1 MLCSKGATGIAW
13 SAAKQNDP
21 VNCPRHGSARSE
33 DPGKLSENNIMKSL
47 LSYPRNATLPYTRE
61 AGRER
66 EQQTSVAVL
75 NSQNCLGTMVI
86 RETAVPRAELLS
98 AEDARQSIKVPQGA
112 WHSLRVVVRQL
123 VGSQLGLMPTNVV
136 EERRREKQTEP
147 LCPREAA

>member
-1 MLCSKGATGIAW
+1 
-13 SAAKQNDP
+13 
-21 VNCPRHGSARSE
+21 
-33 DPGKLSENNIMKSL
+33 MKSL

>member
-1 MLCSKGATGIAW
+1 MYCLERGKT
-13 SAAKQNDP
+13 NDP

-33 DPGKLSENNIMKSL
+33 DPGKLSENKIMKSL
-47 LSYPRNATLPYTRE
+47 LSYPRNATLQDTRE

-112 WHSLRVVVRQL
+112 WHSASSCGSLWEVRW
-123 VGSQLGLMPTNVV
+123 G
-136 EERRREKQTEP
+136 
-147 LCPREAA
+147 